1 MLFFLFQ
8 KSVRNLNHGK
18 YGLTYI
24 AHLENID
31 QCLSKPHITNS
42 DQDKIRIEPYC
53 PFKDSTYIYIES
65 SFLLLEIFLK
75 NFNQGQY
82 GLIQIVNLV
91 NFDQSLSKSH
101 IV

>member
-1 MLFFLFQ
+1 MRFLLFQ
-8 KSVRNLNHGK
+8 KSSRNLYHGE

-24 AHLENID
+24 VHLENID
-31 QCLSKPHITNS
+31 RCLSKPHIANS

-53 PFKDSTYIYIES
+53 PFKDSTYISIEC

-75 NFNQGQY
+75 KFNWGQY
-82 GLIQIVNLV
+82 VLIHIVHLV